1 MCSPPTAA
9 APQAHA
15 RTLASYLGESGSET
29 SQVTIAGESIQSLR
43 LRVGLFDCAG
53 FMEQHGQL
61 VLVAGQQLTVNTAT
75 GGASGMAVA
84 GVEPVG
90 PTLMADCWCP
100 NNLEHQTVSDQAVIQ
115 AAGERTP
122 DLNKWT
128 YFKCIRDTADGHCA
142 GTVIKVN
149 GSYSLPTPLKS
160 LGF

>member
-1 MCSPPTAA
+1 M
-9 APQAHA
+9 
-15 RTLASYLGESGSET
+15 AS
-29 SQVTIAGESIQSLR
+29 ESIQSLR
-43 LRVGLFDCAG
+43 LRVGLVDCTE
-53 FMEQHGQL
+53 FMEQHGHL
-61 VLVAGQQLTVNTAT
+61 VLVAGQQLTVNTAMC
-75 GGASGMAVA
+75 GAFGMDDD

-90 PTLMADCWCP
+90 PTLMADSWCP
-100 NNLEHQTVSDQAVIQ
+100 NNLEHQTVSDQAAIR

-128 YFKCIRDTADGHCA
+128 YFKCIRDTVDGHCA